1 MAITGWVWESK
12 FVLAF
17 YTQILHIHAISDCL
31 NVDRVSKRVV
41 VTSFFLD
48 AAVAYSGDSLF
59 FLDVTTANIFSSV
72 NKNVVT
78 SLDEYFSPT
87 VSNGWDLRGS
97 SVHSAREHGHFRAQT
112 FFVGSLATHLR
123 GGGIFYYR
131 FTGKSACERTLKIDQ
146 HLAKLAAKNIV
157 APFFR
162 TRWMHG
168 RS

>member
-1 MAITGWVWESK
+1 M
-12 FVLAF
+12 
-17 YTQILHIHAISDCL
+17 HIHAISDCL

-87 VSNGWDLRGS
+87 VSNG
-97 SVHSAREHGHFRAQT
+97 
-112 FFVGSLATHLR
+112 
-123 GGGIFYYR
+123 
-131 FTGKSACERTLKIDQ
+131 
-146 HLAKLAAKNIV
+146 
-157 APFFR
+157 
-162 TRWMHG
+162 
-168 RS
+168 